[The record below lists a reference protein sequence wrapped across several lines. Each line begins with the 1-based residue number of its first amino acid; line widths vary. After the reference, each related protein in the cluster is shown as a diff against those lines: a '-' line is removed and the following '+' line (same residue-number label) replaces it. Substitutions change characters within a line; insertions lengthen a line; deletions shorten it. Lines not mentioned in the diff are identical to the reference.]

1 MSHNLDDLKNWIGK
15 TETVRDFI
23 SPTTIAG
30 MSATLDRDDTEP
42 VFGTPIPAS
51 WHWLFFNKAARQSQL
66 GIDGHPAR
74 GGFLP
79 PVPLPR
85 RMWAG
90 SKVRLL
96 APLKVGTNISRLST
110 INNITIKEG
119 KTGPLLF
126 FEIDHQITGEDGLS
140 ITDLQTVVYRDMPAE
155 PPTQTTAASA
165 SGGKPA
171 PDDAQWSET
180 VTPTTVLLFRYSAL
194 TFIGHRIHYDR
205 DYTVNEE
212 GYQALLVHGP
222 LTASFLMDLCRRNLP
237 DREITKFQVRAVGP
251 LFDNAPFT
259 VHGKLNNDNTKVE
272 LWAANQAG
280 NLAMSISAQ
289 T

>member
-1 MSHNLDDLKNWIGK
+1 MARAGRLGADGLPLDSD
-15 TETVRDFI
+15 V
-23 SPTTIAG
+23 
-30 MSATLDRDDTEP
+30 
-42 VFGTPIPAS
+42 
-51 WHWLFFNKAARQSQL
+51 
-66 GIDGHPAR
+66 
-74 GGFLP
+74 LP
-79 PVPLPR
+79 EMPLPR
-85 RMWAG
+85 RMFAG
-90 SKVRLL
+90 TKTTYHQPIRVGERLTRETEL
-96 APLKVGTNISRLST
+96 ADIQLREGSTGVLIFTNVVARIIGPNGLALEEEARTAFRDEVKPGEKSGIPKRDAPPSDTSWERT
-110 INNITIKEG
+110 I
-119 KTGPLLF
+119 
-126 FEIDHQITGEDGLS
+126 
-140 ITDLQTVVYRDMPAE
+140 
-155 PPTQTTAASA
+155 TADPVS
-165 SGGKPA
+165 
-171 PDDAQWSET
+171 
-180 VTPTTVLLFRYSAL
+180 LFRYSAL